1 MLEKDI
7 IIEFKITIIDT
18 TLDGAGLYT
27 RLMNLRIEQELSH
40 IHIEIKSQKVKDI
53 RFDEYK
59 RMY

>member
-7 IIEFKITIIDT
+7 IIEFKVKIID